1 MGYAK
6 MESTTGL
13 VGRSVL
19 VVEDEPLIAL
29 ELKELFEHG
38 GARVHVAFTP
48 IDALRL
54 VEETSL
60 SVAVLDFGS
69 RGDDNAPL
77 CRTLHAL
84 GIPFMYYSG
93 FDDLDDELLGAP
105 IVTKPARAETLI
117 TAITQLVS
125 PTIEDT
131 DQSPPDVVAF

>member
-1 MGYAK
+1 MG
-6 MESTTGL
+6 STTGL
-13 VGRSVL
+13 LGCSVL

-29 ELKELFEHG
+29 ELKELFEQG
-38 GARVHVAFTP
+38 GAKVHMASTP

-54 VEETSL
+54 VEETGL

-77 CRTLHAL
+77 CRTLRAH

-93 FDDLDDELLGAP
+93 FDDLDDKLLGAP
-105 IVTKPARAETLI
+105 IVTKPASAETLI

-125 PTIEDT
+125 PAIEDT
-131 DQSPPDVVAF
+131 DQIPPDVVAF